1 MVLNIAEHMSKK
13 HAVTIL
19 TGNYDKNSTFD
30 DFKKF
35 KIISLNIK
43 TKFFAIRQ
51 ILMFIKFSR
60 LKFKGYDVI
69 NVHDFPATALSL
81 RNKNVVWYCHT
92 PPRLFYDL
100 KDYELKKVNVLLR
113 PFAMLYVTVMRT
125 IDKSLVKKIPIIIAN
140 SKNVQTRI
148 KKFYHVDSRVIYP
161 GVAVKKTEIRFEK
174 FLLSVSRL
182 FPEKRVDVA
191 VQAMKYRPE
200 YKLFVVGDG
209 PAKKSIEK
217 IIARNKL
224 NNVFLLGDV
233 SEEKLS
239 YLYRNCLAVVYIPI
253 DEDFG
258 LIPIEA
264 NSHGKMVIGAREG
277 GLKETII
284 HGETGLLIDNPTP
297 IKIARAIKKLEKID
311 PRTHVK
317 RCINHAKKFNLVNF
331 NKKIEQTFAEFQRV
345 SFTA

>member
-1 MVLNIAEHMSKK
+1 
-13 HAVTIL
+13 
-19 TGNYDKNSTFD
+19 
-30 DFKKF
+30 
-35 KIISLNIK
+35 
-43 TKFFAIRQ
+43 
-51 ILMFIKFSR
+51 
-60 LKFKGYDVI
+60 
-69 NVHDFPATALSL
+69 
-81 RNKNVVWYCHT
+81 
-92 PPRLFYDL
+92 
-100 KDYELKKVNVLLR
+100 
-113 PFAMLYVTVMRT
+113 
-125 IDKSLVKKIPIIIAN
+125 
-140 SKNVQTRI
+140 
-148 KKFYHVDSRVIYP
+148 
-161 GVAVKKTEIRFEK
+161 
-174 FLLSVSRL
+174 
-182 FPEKRVDVA
+182 VA